1 MTDDAV
7 RRVVLDTNVLLD
19 LWLFD
24 DPAVRALRS
33 AIESRRIIAL
43 RSPACDDELA
53 DVLARSEFGLD
64 EAARAAMLQ
73 RWLECSKPIDA
84 LRAAPLACAD
94 ADDQKFL
101 DAAFSAGADA
111 LLTRDNALLCLACRA
126 ARAGLRIL
134 RPADFSALDA
144 SGRGP

>member
-1 MTDDAV
+1 
-7 RRVVLDTNVLLD
+7 VVLDTNVLLD

-24 DPAVRALRS
+24 DPTVRVLRS

-43 RSPACDDELA
+43 RSPVCDHELA
-53 DVLARSEFGLD
+53 DVLARRDFGLD
-64 EAARAAMLQ
+64 EASRAALLQ
-73 RWLECSKPIDA
+73 RWLACSEPIVT

-111 LLTRDNALLCLACRA
+111 LLTRDNALLCLASGA

-134 RPADFSALDA
+134 RPADLAALDA
-144 SGRGP
+144 SGRTP